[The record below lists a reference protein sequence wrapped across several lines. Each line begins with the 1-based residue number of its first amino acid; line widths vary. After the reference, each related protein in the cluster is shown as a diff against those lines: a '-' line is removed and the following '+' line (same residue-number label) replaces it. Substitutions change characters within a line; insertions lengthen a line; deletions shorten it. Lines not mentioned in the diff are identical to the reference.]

1 MIELHSQKIAWR
13 KTTLLPRIC
22 LSLRTTPPFVRKS
35 RWLATWWPCS
45 VTHLIT
51 LVKSHRIA
59 VEQRSSNP
67 VGGLAHVPPRKH
79 WIETTD
85 TWLMSSPKVPSWHYV
100 QANYIRIYYILLD
113 IILYIIY
120 IYIYIVDSSQP
131 KAKVHG
137 WYLDTDIGFGQLSSC
152 SWRLARQFIES

>member
-120 IYIYIVDSSQP
+120 IYILLIAVNQRP
-131 KAKVHG
+131 KCMG
-137 WYLDTDIGFGQLSSC
+137 DIWIRILGSVNCHPAADVLQDNS
-152 SWRLARQFIES
+152 